1 MTEDERWMAAALALA
16 QRGAEVGEVPVGA
29 ILVSSGEPIAEAY
42 NSPIQLHDATAHAEI
57 LALRR
62 GGDRLQNYRLLGC
75 TLYVTLE
82 PCAMCAAALVQA
94 RIARL
99 VFGAPDPRVGAAGSA
114 FDLAREPR
122 FNHQITVVGGVL
134 AAECEWVLREFF
146 RARR

>member
-1 MTEDERWMAAALALA
+1 MTEDERWMTKALVLA
-16 QRGAEVGEVPVGA
+16 KRGAEAGEVPVGA
-29 ILVSSGEPIAEAY
+29 ILVSSGEQVAEAY

-57 LALRR
+57 LVLRQ

-99 VFGAPDPRVGAAGSA
+99 VFGAPDSRVGAAGSA
-114 FDLAREPR
+114 FDLTREPR
-122 FNHQITVVGGVL
+122 FNHQITVAGGIL
-134 AAECEWVLREFF
+134 ASECEHVLRDFF

>member
-1 MTEDERWMAAALALA
+1 MTEDERWMAKALVLA
-16 QRGAEVGEVPVGA
+16 RRGAEAGEVPIGA
-29 ILVSSGEPIAEAY
+29 ILLASGEQVAEAY
-42 NSPIQLHDATAHAEI
+42 NRPIQLHDATAHAEI
-57 LALRR
+57 LVLRE
-62 GGDRLQNYRLLGC
+62 GGDRLRNYRLLGC

-114 FDLAREPR
+114 FDLTREPR
-122 FNHQITVVGGVL
+122 FNHRITVTGGVL
-134 AAECEWVLREFF
+134 AGECEQVLREFF